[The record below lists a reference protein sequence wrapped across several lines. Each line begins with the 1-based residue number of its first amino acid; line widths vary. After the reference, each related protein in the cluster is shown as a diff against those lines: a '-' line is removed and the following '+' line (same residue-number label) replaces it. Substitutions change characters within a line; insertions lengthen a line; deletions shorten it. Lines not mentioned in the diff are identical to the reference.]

1 MVSIRTCFF
10 SLLISVFLLAGM
22 SSSQAQAQAVEAS
35 IDRKELIRGETV
47 NLTLRVFGQQGGVQ
61 MDLTPLEENF
71 DIIVT
76 RTSSQMRTIN
86 SRTEAWTDY
95 IMTLFPRT
103 TGTLEIPALNVAGQ
117 TTAPISIE
125 VLPQTQNMI
134 TPGQTLF
141 LEAVVNK
148 DSVYVQEQLLFNI
161 RLYYTINGIR
171 NPQFTE
177 LNMDDAVIQMIGSAN
192 QYERL
197 IDGVRYGVYEKQ
209 YVIFPQR
216 SGQLKIP
223 DIIFRGEV
231 ADGSSN
237 FVFRNLN
244 TRTITAF
251 AEGHEIT
258 IKERPATYPENAT
271 WLPAGNINI
280 TESWS
285 QDVTR
290 LRVGDTVTRLITIT
304 ANGLD
309 GAALPPLELPQIERF
324 STYRN
329 QADIER
335 TFVDGNIVGTRI
347 ESQTLVATENG
358 SLEIPAI
365 TLPWWNVDTEEIQ
378 NATIPGTFIRIEPA
392 PGSLDETA
400 ENPAETD
407 PAGNSEITEN
417 SRSTAI
423 EDDLVATASPSLWMI
438 LLAILVCTGLLLA
451 WFLARI
457 NRQRNSQ
464 SRQQIQQKPVSPA
477 YETELA
483 IHNEATAFNKLQ
495 QACRQGDVVRLRLAL
510 IAWGRQ
516 YYQDARLYTLDDLFR
531 YLGNEQLQKLATR
544 LLSSIYGKTD
554 QTAIDKAADFDELL
568 GMITAVRQQQR
579 KSRKL
584 ERKQAPYILPPL
596 YKS

>member
-1 MVSIRTCFF
+1 MVSMKSFTL
-10 SLLISVFLLAGM
+10 LLISAVFLCAGI
-22 SSSQAQAQAVEAS
+22 SGSQAQTQSVEAS
-35 IDRKELIRGETV
+35 VDRTELIRGETV

-95 IMTLFPRT
+95 ILTLFPRT
-103 TGTLEIPALNVAGQ
+103 TGTLEIPALTVAGQ
-117 TTAPISIE
+117 TTSPVSVE
-125 VLPQTQNMI
+125 VLPQTQNAI

-141 LEAVVNK
+141 LEAVINK
-148 DSVYVQEQLLFNI
+148 DSIYVQEQLLFNI

-177 LNMDDAVIQMIGSAN
+177 VDIGDAVIQQIGSAN
-192 QYERL
+192 QYEKL

-223 DIIFRGEV
+223 DIVFRGEV

-251 AEGHEIT
+251 AEGYEIT
-258 IKERPATYPENAT
+258 VKERPASFPASAI
-271 WLPAGNINI
+271 WLPASNISL

-290 LRVGDTVTRLITIT
+290 LQVGDTVTRQITIT

-309 GAALPPLELPQIERF
+309 GAALPPLELPPLERF
-324 STYRN
+324 STYSDP
-329 QADIER
+329 AEIER

-347 ESQTLVATENG
+347 ETQTLVATEAG
-358 SLEIPAI
+358 SLEIQAI
-365 TLPWWNVDTEEIQ
+365 TLPWWNVDSEELQ
-378 NATIPGTFIRIEPA
+378 TATIPSSFIRIEAATPSNGAVEEPA
-392 PGSLDETA
+392 V
-400 ENPAETD
+400 TD
-407 PAGNSEITEN
+407 PTDEPQAAGTRN
-417 SRSTAI
+417 TAI
-423 EDDLVATASPSLWMI
+423 EDDLIASASPSLWMV
-438 LLAILVCTGLLLA
+438 LLATLVCAGLLLA
-451 WFLARI
+451 WSLARHKRHKHEQTEPLI
-457 NRQRNSQ
+457 E
-464 SRQQIQQKPVSPA
+464 QKPVSPA
-477 YETELA
+477 YETEIA
-483 IHNEATAFNKLQ
+483 ISNEAAAFTKLQ
-495 QACRQGDVVRLRLAL
+495 QACKQEDIVKLRLAL

-516 YYQDARLYTLDDLFR
+516 YYQDARLYTLDDLFSH
-531 YLGNEQLQKLATR
+531 LGNAQLQELAIR
-544 LLSSIYGKTD
+544 LLGSVYGKPEQQNSTNKTD
-554 QTAIDKAADFDELL
+554 FAELL
-568 GMITAVRQQQR
+568 GLITAVRRQNH
-579 KSRKL
+579 KTRKL
-584 ERKQAPYILPPL
+584 ERKQAPYLLPPL